1 MSHRFTVTGRRVLA
15 AASAL
20 LLTCVPAAAQD
31 TRPGR
36 AYRGLFGPD
45 ERNAAEVLSV
55 TGQMGTGYETGLL
68 VDRHPIDG
76 SVGNAGFFKSESV
89 FSLFAG
95 GISYLNHTD
104 RLDFTAGFQSAARDY
119 SRFAMI
125 SSHLASSE
133 LTMRLG
139 RGTTVTGF
147 GRASYQPWGNT
158 IYSAALTDP
167 AFGQVVSPIREV
179 AVLNGSYW
187 TYSTGGSIAQQLSR
201 RSTVSANY
209 TYDVANFTG
218 LTGNFEQHAAGLR
231 YTHGL
236 TRNLGWH
243 VGYSYT
249 NVRFGG
255 QPTAYRSRGL
265 DAGLDFNRSLS
276 LTRRTQVGFSSG
288 FSALDSNVTL
298 PLDRQGTQYGV
309 TGAAWLNRE
318 ISRTWN
324 AVVSYNRNVAF
335 FESLRIPYF
344 YDSLSVG
351 IGGLMSRRV
360 GLRST
365 AGATYGDV
373 GRNTELRPSNRFVTG
388 VADTTLTIALTRHTA
403 VGVQYA
409 YLFYSID
416 NPNAF
421 WTAYTP
427 DLGRHIVL
435 VSVKAW
441 VPIIERGRRG
451 NAPR

>member
-1 MSHRFTVTGRRVLA
+1 MTGRRFLA

-45 ERNAAEVLSV
+45 ERNAAQVLSV
-55 TGQMGTGYETGLL
+55 SGQMGTGYETGLL

-76 SVGNAGFFKSESV
+76 SVGSSSFFKSESV

-95 GISYLNHTD
+95 GISYLDHTD
-104 RLDFTAGFQSAARDY
+104 RLDFTAAFQSAARDY

-125 SSHLASSE
+125 TSHLASSE
-133 LTMRLG
+133 LTVRLS
-139 RGTTVTGF
+139 RRTTVSGF
-147 GRASYQPWGNT
+147 GRATYQPWGNT

-187 TYSTGGSIAQQLSR
+187 TYSSGASISQQLSR
-201 RSTVSANY
+201 RSTVSATY
-209 TYDVANFTG
+209 SYDVANFTG
-218 LTGNFEQHAAGLR
+218 LAGNYEQQAAALR
-231 YTHGL
+231 YAHGI

-249 NVRFGG
+249 DAKFGG
-255 QPTAYRSRGL
+255 QPTGYRARGL

-288 FSALDSNVTL
+288 MSAIDSNVKL

-318 ISRTWN
+318 ISRTWS

-335 FESLRIPYF
+335 FESLRAPYF
-344 YDSLSVG
+344 YDSLSLGV
-351 IGGLMSRRV
+351 GGLMSRRV

-373 GRNTELRPSNRFVTG
+373 GRTTGSGESNRFVTG
-388 VADTTLTIALTRHTA
+388 VADTTLTIALTRNA
-403 VGVQYA
+403 ALGVQYA
-409 YLFYSID
+409 YLFYSLD

-451 NAPR
+451 NATR